1 VLNGY
6 ARTPLMIY
14 WEMTRSC
21 DLACRHC
28 RAEAVPW
35 RHPGELTTAEGYRLL
50 EELAGFIEPDRGAGR
65 FGTNGHAGQAGG
77 AERAARAG
85 HPGGGAP
92 HLVLTGGDPLKRWDV
107 YELAAY
113 GVSLGLQVSITPAG
127 TPALTREALIRLRGC
142 GIKTVAL
149 SLDGSTPER
158 HDRIRQ
164 VAGSFERTVEGARW
178 AREAGLGLQINSLLC
193 AETADDM
200 PALHRLASALD
211 ADRWSVFFLVT
222 VGRGQELRQIEPAEC
237 EALLHWFYDLAAR
250 SPRPVVK
257 TTEAHHFRRVA
268 LQRQKAAR
276 ERGEE
281 TGGEGEAAIR
291 RGFGIR
297 DGAGI
302 MFISHTGQVYPSGFL
317 PIPVGNVKGENP
329 VALYRES
336 TLFRQLRDP
345 DALKG
350 KCGRCEYRTV
360 CGGARSRAWAAT
372 GDALEEDP
380 LCVYQPAAQRLG
392 ESAAEMGRT
401 PQVQRAIAKGESAGI
416 TA

>member
-1 VLNGY
+1 
-6 ARTPLMIY
+6 MIY

-28 RAEAVPW
+28 RADAVPW
-35 RHPGELTTAEGYRLL
+35 RHPEELTTAAGYRLL
-50 EELAGFIEPDRGAGR
+50 EELAGFLEPAPAARDGERR
-65 FGTNGHAGQAGG
+65 DPSAGG
-77 AERAARAG
+77 RG
-85 HPGGGAP
+85 HSGRPGAGAP
-92 HLVLTGGDPLKRWDV
+92 HLVLTGGDPLKRPDV

-127 TPALTREALIRLRGC
+127 TPALTREALERLRGC

-158 HDRIRQ
+158 HDSIRQ
-164 VAGSFERTVEGARW
+164 VEGSFERTLQGARW
-178 AREAGLGLQINSLLC
+178 AREVGLGLQINSLLC

-200 PALHRLASALD
+200 PALYRLASALD

-222 VGRGQELRQIEPAEC
+222 VGRGQVLSQIEPEEC
-237 EALLHWFYDLAAR
+237 EALLNWFYDLAAR
-250 SPRPVVK
+250 SPRPIVK

-276 ERGEE
+276 ARGEV
-281 TGGEGEAAIR
+281 TAGEGEAAIR

-317 PIPVGNVKGENP
+317 PLPVGNVKGENP
-329 VALYRES
+329 VTLYRNAR
-336 TLFRQLRDP
+336 LFQRLRDAN
-345 DALKG
+345 ALKG
-350 KCGRCEYRTV
+350 KCGACEYRTV

-372 GDALEEDP
+372 GDPLGEDP
-380 LCVYQPAAQRLG
+380 LCVYQPGSERLG
-392 ESAAEMGRT
+392 VSGRELGRF
-401 PQVQRAIAKGESAGI
+401 PQAQYQMVG
-416 TA
+416 